1 MGAAGN
7 GSKSFWFN
15 EHEGNRISFFNTI
28 NTSLTEY
35 EVPTR
40 DPRDGYL
47 ANALTLAVDP
57 NNSNRTWFTE
67 FNHDKIGVVDR
78 SLVIPFDIE
87 SAPNKIVI
95 TLNTGTKNNTLTK
108 INVEIT
114 AGNTS
119 YLANSINKNGNK
131 ENRQNLIFLNAS
143 SSMTP
148 LGRFANVT
156 AKFSPTSI
164 INLTKM
170 KDEERGES
178 QSVQLIL
185 KRNNSTIPVGNYTLG
200 ISATDGIVTKSIF
213 RDLSIRK

>member
-1 MGAAGN
+1 MRAAGN

-15 EHEGNRISFFNTI
+15 EHEGNRISFFNTT

-57 NNSNRTWFTE
+57 NNSNKTWFTE

-78 SLVIPFDIE
+78 SLAIPFDID
-87 SAPNKIVI
+87 SSPNKIVI
-95 TLNTGTKNNTLTK
+95 TPDSETKNNILTK

-114 AGNTS
+114 ASNTS

-131 ENRQNLIFLNAS
+131 ENSHNLIFLNAS
-143 SSMTP
+143 SSMTS
-148 LGRFANVT
+148 LGRFVNIT
-156 AKFSPTSI
+156 AKFSPAPI

-170 KDEERGES
+170 KDEERWES

-185 KRNNSTIPVGNYTLG
+185 KRNNSTIPAASFYKRRP
-200 ISATDGIVTKSIF
+200 IPQSRRQD
-213 RDLSIRK
+213 R